1 MEFDNFVKLV
11 QDYKVLC
18 SGEIEG
24 KELYDFQIKI
34 MNEIIRIE
42 NKIKETENII
52 KEQKGKTAN
61 DLKERIEISNLI
73 KKAKDD
79 IYDLK
84 GYILEV
90 KGIMDA
96 LAYMI
101 FSKFDLKNLCFGQ
114 SSGYLSGK
122 KGIEKELETLK
133 ELIEMGKIA
142 ILNDLTN
149 CITVGDISEKLDDRI
164 NLIEVKTSNGKNY
177 RIIRQEDRRRFYVNY
192 LQNDTI
198 EDLYGKGFKR
208 VYVCSEENYIVELNN
223 LIKRAINKHTVIQK
237 MENGL
242 YYSVMYKPKK
252 KDMMALQLIKDKIRS
267 PICFWINGFKNSND
281 LSNNPFLNCFHDIM
295 HYFYFK
301 NGDLLIS
308 VFLDFDLL
316 QKKFEKKNMF
326 IERIKD
332 EQWEL
337 EIEFMRNGEKDKMY
351 VSKHNFHRI
360 GRDFLKL
367 DYYIS
372 TITAV
377 NEAVQK
383 M

>member
-1 MEFDNFVKLV
+1 MEYDNYVKLV

-18 SGEIEG
+18 SGEIGG
-24 KELYDFQIKI
+24 KDLYDFQIKI
-34 MNEIIRIE
+34 LNEIVRIE
-42 NKIKETENII
+42 TKIKETKNII
-52 KEQKGKTAN
+52 KEQKEKSTN
-61 DLKERIEISNLI
+61 DLKEKIEISNLI
-73 KKAKDD
+73 NKAKDN

-84 GYILEV
+84 GYILDV

-122 KGIEKELETLK
+122 KGLERELETLK
-133 ELIEMGKIA
+133 ELIDTGKIA

-208 VYVCSEENYIVELNN
+208 IYVCSEENYIVELNE
-223 LIKRAINKHTVIQK
+223 LIKRAINEHAVVQK

-242 YYSVMYKPKK
+242 YYSVMYKPEE
-252 KDMMALQLIKDKIRS
+252 KDMMGLQPIKDKMRS
-267 PICFWINGFKNSND
+267 PICFWINEFKNSND

-295 HYFYFK
+295 YYFYFK
-301 NGDLLIS
+301 SGDLLIT
-308 VFLDFDLL
+308 VFLDFDILK
-316 QKKFEKKNMF
+316 KKFEKKNIF
-326 IERIKD
+326 IERIRDK
-332 EQWEL
+332 QWKL
-337 EIEFMRNGEKDKMY
+337 EIEFMRNGEIDKMY
-351 VSKHNFHRI
+351 ISEHNFNRI

-372 TITAV
+372 TITTCI
-377 NEAVQK
+377 EAVQN